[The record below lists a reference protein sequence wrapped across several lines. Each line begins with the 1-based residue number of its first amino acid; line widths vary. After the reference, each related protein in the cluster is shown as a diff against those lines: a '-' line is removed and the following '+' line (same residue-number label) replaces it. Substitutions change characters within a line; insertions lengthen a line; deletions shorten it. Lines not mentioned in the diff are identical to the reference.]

1 VGAINMVKNTYPSSA
16 DIYHIR
22 VRGILDEKWTD
33 WFDGLAMTP
42 QENGETLLSGKLID
56 QAELFGILTKINN
69 LGLTLLLLERK
80 EK

>member
-1 VGAINMVKNTYPSSA
+1 MIEKSHPSSA

-33 WFDGLAMTP
+33 WFNGLEMTP
-42 QENGETLLSGKLID
+42 QENGETLLFGKVAD
-56 QAELFGILTKINN
+56 QAELFGILAKINN